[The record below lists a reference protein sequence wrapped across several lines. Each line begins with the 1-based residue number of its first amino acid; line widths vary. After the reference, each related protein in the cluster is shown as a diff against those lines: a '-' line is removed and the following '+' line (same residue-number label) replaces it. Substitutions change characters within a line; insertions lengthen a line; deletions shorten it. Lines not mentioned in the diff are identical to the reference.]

1 MTKLMC
7 DSSATLEEFLDRIE
21 QLFEADVVEAAA
33 RDTQFVQR
41 RSKLTGHIF
50 LTSFVFGVMMYKTPT
65 LEQLTGLINQVLA
78 THGEHLTRNGLH
90 ERLSNNAVEFFTQ
103 MLSHVI
109 RIQLPSSQ
117 ILRALK
123 DFEAVILVD
132 STSISLPE
140 NLATLFAG
148 SGGNASSAGLKIQ
161 FGYDLKSCRMFY
173 RVQASTRPDNASENS
188 VVAEVPPG
196 ALRLTDLGYFL
207 QEGFVRLHHKG
218 AYFLSRLKRGV
229 TVYRRSA
236 DDTLDPVNLPALIKD
251 LTSSGAEWREEEVV
265 LVADKVALPIRLIME
280 SVPPE
285 VLQQRIRRLN
295 RDNKRKGRQ
304 TTPAAKLWAS
314 VSLYITNAPVRKLA
328 GSACRLLYTVRWQI
342 ELVFKLWKSE
352 FALDQ
357 VRGQQKER
365 VLCTL
370 YAKLFG
376 AFLTAKLTT
385 WVRNTVWN
393 TARKEVSEYRAAKV
407 LQTFLPRWYRTL
419 FQSPFQGAAL
429 LREALA
435 EMATCLKSSQ
445 TTRQYPLEM
454 LEELFE

>member
-1 MTKLMC
+1 MKLAC
-7 DSSATLEEFLDRIE
+7 DSSATLEEFLDQIGN
-21 QLFEADVVEAAA
+21 LFEADVVEATA

-65 LEQLTGLINQVLA
+65 LEQLTGLINQVLKNY
-78 THGEHLTRNGLH
+78 GEHLTRNGLH
-90 ERLSNNAVEFFTQ
+90 ERLTDHAVEFFTS

-109 RIQLPSSQ
+109 RIQLPSSK
-117 ILRALK
+117 ILKALK
-123 DFEAVILVD
+123 DFDAVILVD
-132 STSISLPE
+132 STSITLPE
-140 NLATLFAG
+140 NLAFLFAG
-148 SGGNASSAGLKIQ
+148 AGGKASSAGLKIQ

-173 RVQASTRPDNASENS
+173 RVQAGTRPDNAPENS

-196 ALRLTDLGYFL
+196 ALRVTDLGYFL
-207 QEGFVRLHHKG
+207 QEGFVRLHQKG
-218 AYFLSRLKRGV
+218 AYFLSRLKSGV
-229 TVYRRSA
+229 TVYRRTA
-236 DDTLDPVNLPALIKD
+236 DDLLAPINLSALIKEFS
-251 LTSSGAEWREEEVV
+251 SSGAEWRECEVV
-265 LVADKVALPIRLIME
+265 LVSHHVALPIRLIME

-295 RDNKRKGRQ
+295 RDNRRKGRQ

-342 ELVFKLWKSE
+342 ELVFTLWKSE
-352 FALDQ
+352 FALAQ
-357 VRGQQKER
+357 IRGHQKER

-407 LQTFLPRWYRTL
+407 LHTFLPRWYRTV
-419 FQSPFQGAAL
+419 FQSPLQGAAL

-435 EMATCLKSSQ
+435 EMGTCFKSSQ
-445 TTRQYPLEM
+445 TTRQYPLER
-454 LEELFE
+454 LGEVFE